1 MLHERGESC
10 CLALQ
15 SLEMAILE
23 YEEQQGVPGGEELI
37 KEDTSFNQ
45 QREQQILKQKRKR
58 MGIKT
63 WRFEEAIKKRNVLK
77 AKQRKW
83 KQQKRGLQREILKRE
98 GDKNWNKK
106 RKEKMKGKRCH
117 KRKNQKIRNVETE
130 QK

>member
-98 GDKNWNKK
+98 GDKNWSQKWRGK
-106 RKEKMKGKRCH
+106 IKEKRNKGKD
-117 KRKNQKIRNVETE
+117 
-130 QK
+130 

>member
-1 MLHERGESC
+1 
-10 CLALQ
+10 
-15 SLEMAILE
+15 MAILE
-23 YEEQQGVPGGEELI
+23 KEEQGVPEGKELI
-37 KEDTSFNQ
+37 KVEEANFNI
-45 QREQQILKQKRKR
+45 QREQQPLKRRGKR

-63 WRFEEAIKKRNVLK
+63 WRVEEAIKKGNVLK
-77 AKQRKW
+77 AKQRKR
-83 KQQKRGLQREILKRE
+83 KQQKRELQKKILERE